1 MFENKLGKFI
11 KSHRNILFGFYLDVT
26 GACCLNVGKYLIS
39 IFQNTITDDLELR
52 VDSISSNGIF
62 DNEVEWLTPLSEED
76 MAKEICRV
84 VKKFSREMGL
94 ENAC

>member
-1 MFENKLGKFI
+1 MIENKLEKFI

-26 GACCLNVGKYLIS
+26 GACCLNMGKYLIS
-39 IFQNTITDDLELR
+39 TFQNTVTDDLELR

-62 DNEVEWLTPLSEED
+62 ENEVEWLTPLSEED

-84 VKKFSREMGL
+84 VKKFS
-94 ENAC
+94 